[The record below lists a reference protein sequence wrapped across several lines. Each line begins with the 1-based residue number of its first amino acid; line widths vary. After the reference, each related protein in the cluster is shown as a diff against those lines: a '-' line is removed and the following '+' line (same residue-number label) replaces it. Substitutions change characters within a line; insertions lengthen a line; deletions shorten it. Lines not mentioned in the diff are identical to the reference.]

1 MVLGEEDYKLSDD
14 TVLRPDVVLICDEP
28 NEAYITKAPEIV
40 VEIVSK
46 SSARNEKV
54 NRKARDAALGYE
66 HYKFDRYE
74 AEKVNYYILVY
85 PNELYAKAYR
95 LVNGKYDKQGDFSR
109 DSYEFDD
116 TTCGVSIDFDK
127 VFRRFRK

>member
-1 MVLGEEDYKLSDD
+1 M
-14 TVLRPDVVLICDEP
+14 LRPDVVLICDEP

-109 DSYEFDD
+109 DSYELDD